1 MTSNLANE
9 KYFYAGHVNG
19 LCKFVHHTNAH
30 EKNRNTYN
38 KFSQRDPDDNAPFT
52 HGVTMPDSL
61 FGNCVVATQ
70 FFEND
75 CAFPWLYMMTK
86 PFSAARSAPVTHEK
100 ARYYESHFG
109 DLATYEY
116 LRNNGSK
123 CLLSYVPDRN
133 FGYNDLAPDLWV
145 PCNEAVSHSLL
156 PDNGLRDEWLL
167 EY

>member
-1 MTSNLANE
+1 MANKLANE
-9 KYFYAGHVNG
+9 SYYYAGHVNG
-19 LCKFVHHTNAH
+19 LCKFVHHSNAH
-30 EKNRNTYN
+30 EKNRNAYN

-52 HGVTMPDSL
+52 HEVTLPDSL
-61 FGNCVVATQ
+61 FENCLITTQ

-75 CAFPWLYMMTK
+75 CAFPWLTMMNHN
-86 PFSAARSAPVTHEK
+86 AADGGIGPVMLEK

-116 LRNNGSK
+116 LRNNGTR
-123 CLLSYVPDRN
+123 CLMSYVPARN

-145 PCNEAVSHSLL
+145 PCGEAVNYDLL
-156 PDNGLRDEWLL
+156 PDDGLRDAWLL